1 MVGGYDA
8 GVRGKRKAIPR
19 KVALGPHRG
28 AVVNAVGEAESTM
41 GDDAFLIYTHSDPDA
56 AYLVDYLRE
65 KGFLAFSD
73 DLSESAMVLVT
84 DTTKTKLLR
93 AIGRSG
99 LDYRDWVMSQVGGPR
114 GIQAGVTR
122 SLKSTG

>member
-1 MVGGYDA
+1 MSLYGSEG
-8 GVRGKRKAIPR
+8 RGKRRAVPR
-19 KVALGPHRG
+19 RVALGPPRG
-28 AVVNAVGEAESTM
+28 APVDAVGESTSVR
-41 GDDAFLIYTHSDPDA
+41 GDDAFLIFTHSDPDA
-56 AYLVDYLRE
+56 AYLVDYLRD

-99 LDYRDWVMSQVGGPR
+99 LEYRDWDMAQVGGPR

-122 SLKSTG
+122 ALKSTR